1 MKMPMDLTEV
11 KLRRKDVFEGK
22 IMTVHVDDVR
32 LPNGEE
38 ATREVVDHV
47 DGAAVLALD
56 EANRVLVVR
65 QYRYVFGKVLDELPA
80 GKLDPGEDPVTG
92 ALRELKE
99 ETGAEPET
107 FLPLGKLLPAPGCYG
122 ETLHL
127 FLAKGLKFSQ
137 QQLDPDEFLNVERVP
152 FDEMV
157 HRCMNGEIDD
167 AKTVAAVLRAKDS
180 VMETVTTVRENA
192 EDIYADAKAINQQR
206 AQQEA
211 DAVIED
217 ASEAE

>member
-1 MKMPMDLTEV
+1 MEMPMDLTEV

-22 IMTVHVDDVR
+22 IMTVHMDDVR

-107 FLPLGKLLPAPGCYG
+107 FLPLGKIIPAPGCYG
-122 ETLHL
+122 EVLHL
-127 FLAKGLKFSQ
+127 YLARDLTFGETHP
-137 QQLDPDEFLNVERVP
+137 DADEFLQVRRLP
-152 FDEMV
+152 FDTLLA
-157 HRCMNGEIDD
+157 RCLSGEIEDG
-167 AKTVAAVLRAKDS
+167 KTVAAVLKAKLLGL
-180 VMETVTTVRENA
+180 
-192 EDIYADAKAINQQR
+192 
-206 AQQEA
+206 
-211 DAVIED
+211 
-217 ASEAE
+217 